1 MANCILYNSFNI
13 NFNTYIKTMSKSK
26 DQFLHNLKKNKRLK
40 NQQPTTIQGKAR
52 RWFKNNGL
60 TMEMERGAYYI
71 VISEQ
76 ISVQITEEEV
86 QARSI
91 QYDYEGSTD
100 KLLCL
105 LKDIQNFNL

>member
-1 MANCILYNSFNI
+1 
-13 NFNTYIKTMSKSK
+13 
-26 DQFLHNLKKNKRLK
+26 
-40 NQQPTTIQGKAR
+40 
-52 RWFKNNGL
+52 
-60 TMEMERGAYYI
+60 MERGAYYI